1 MIEATSASEGVS
13 NDAGRVVDSVYN
25 RCICFAPFSGNMGRR
40 AMGRRGFT
48 KLEAVVV
55 IGLAVVLILFL
66 QRPLSLI
73 NTPSRQARCR
83 NNLRRIGIFI
93 EAYRQDHNSR
103 YMRAA
108 DDVDMPD
115 EGFTVGA
122 ATQVF
127 DSSLTLALLHPRY
140 IEQEV
145 DLFECPSTEHRVA
158 FTKDKSTGGSDNIDA
173 DGDWEFGDGRFLSDA
188 SADCDPDYLIDPRI
202 PTQAAAARI
211 IMADGPDL
219 QHERFWVQPWA
230 SDPSAFNAKEVS
242 NHPNRVIVLRADYSV
257 GALLID
263 RRTGKVA
270 NKNATGNR
278 IVDGNPVWD
287 EDIYDDDDM
296 HVAGAYQGD
305 EKVDCNLGNYRFYDP
320 GGDGDVRPSIGPARG
335 LWHRGPDW
343 DQRL

>member
-1 MIEATSASEGVS
+1 MIEATSASEGAS
-13 NDAGRVVDSVYN
+13 HNAGRIVDSVYN
-25 RCICFAPFSGNMGRR
+25 RCICFTPFSGNMGRR

-66 QRPLSLI
+66 QRPVSI
-73 NTPSRQARCR
+73 RHTPSRQARCR
-83 NNLRRIGIFI
+83 NNLRQIGIFI

-103 YMRAA
+103 YMRAG
-108 DDVDMPD
+108 DDADMPD
-115 EGFTVGA
+115 RGFTVGA
-122 ATQVF
+122 ATEVF
-127 DSSLTLALLHPRY
+127 DSSLTLALLYPKY

-145 DLFECPSTEHRVA
+145 DLFECPSTEHRIA

-173 DGDWEFGDGRFLSDA
+173 DGGGEYGDGRFLSDA
-188 SADCDPDYLIDPRI
+188 SVDCDPDYLIDPRI

-257 GALLID
+257 GALEID
-263 RRTGKVA
+263 RRTGKAA
-270 NKNATGNR
+270 NEDCEGAIGC
-278 IVDGNPVWD
+278 D

-296 HVAGAYQGD
+296 HVAGEYRGD

-320 GGDGDVRPSIGPARG
+320 GGDGAVHMSIGPPRG
-335 LWHRGPDW
+335 LWHAGPDW
-343 DQRL
+343 DQAP